1 MTNEE
6 LAVAQHDE
14 LPLLT
19 NDSTF
24 VHFAETVRVTCDLE
38 FATRRGCA
46 DADYLAERA
55 ARDCLYATSLTPR
68 LQGLV
73 RRACVSQ
80 MRRLFAQAVAA

>member
-1 MTNEE
+1 MNTEQ
-6 LAVAQHDE
+6 LAAEHDSLE
-14 LPLLT
+14 LLT

-24 VHFAETVRVTCDLE
+24 VHFAETVRVTCALE
-38 FATRRGCA
+38 YATRCGCI
-46 DADYLAERA
+46 DPDYLAARA
-55 ARDCLYATSLTPR
+55 AHDCLYGATLTPR